1 MQKSG
6 KIAVLGDRDSVE
18 LFVAA
23 GADVYGAST
32 EFEAIS
38 ALKKLEAD
46 GYAVVFVTENVAALI
61 PKQIDAIK
69 AKPFPVVIPI
79 PSAAGSNGFGMSG
92 VKRDVEKAIG
102 ADILFSD
109 SAK

>member
-46 GYAVVFVTENVAALI
+46 GYAVVFVTENVAAII
-61 PKQIDAIK
+61 PKQIEAIK

-79 PSAAGSNGFGMSG
+79 PSAAGSNGLGMSG
-92 VKRDVEKAIG
+92 VKREVEKAIG